1 MPSKIPSLP
10 SFKHINS
17 NYRASVFN
25 EMWLREILLGL
36 DVRTH
41 KVFSEQLLI
50 SLPTGSVH
58 DSLPLI
64 QEALDEHIQ
73 VKLSNERGD
82 TLALIGSDTEGDC
95 YDLPLFMSL
104 NLIPEEEYIKS
115 LYEDF
120 GLSEK
125 MYLAQRGKATA
136 LTPSFGGVCAK
147 VNDVKRVVICTPVF
161 KRLAL
166 LDLYMDYMCNY
177 YIPSLEWSGFE
188 VIFALA
194 GQEEESPVV
203 RKYFRKGL
211 IYLQTENNLGRK
223 KNLLLNLA
231 RDIQVDY
238 LIYIDSDDFIHPD
251 LTKKMVEVAE
261 TNGYWSAVEPFCFFD
276 AKSKDYGLFEGY
288 AKNKDL
294 YGWGMGSGRVFTSK
308 LLKSFGD
315 NPFAHKNKS
324 MDWYIREQLSEV
336 DVPVDSRLVRLSDL
350 SYLPLGLKTEEN
362 IWAYDKYDIR
372 VLDPQDSLVNWLP
385 PTLKTRYLSIS
396 FDQKT

>member
-1 MPSKIPSLP
+1 MSNKTPSLP
-10 SFKHINS
+10 SFKNINS
-17 NYRASVFN
+17 NWRASVFN
-25 EMWLREILLGL
+25 EMWLREVLLGL
-36 DVRTH
+36 GAQTY
-41 KVFSEQLLI
+41 KIFSEQLLI
-50 SLPTGSVH
+50 SLPKRSVQE
-58 DSLPLI
+58 SLPLI
-64 QEALDEHIQ
+64 QEALDEHLA
-73 VKLSNERGD
+73 VKLTNERGD
-82 TLALIGSDTEGDC
+82 ILALIGSDTKSGC
-95 YDLPLFMSL
+95 YDLPFFMSL
-104 NLIPEEEYIKS
+104 NLTPEEDYVRS
-115 LYEDF
+115 LYKDF

-125 MYLAQRGKATA
+125 MYLAQRSKATA
-136 LTPSFGGVCAK
+136 LTPSFGEVCAK
-147 VNDVKRVVICTPVF
+147 SEGVQRVVICTPVF
-161 KRLAL
+161 KRLEL

-177 YIPSLEWSGFE
+177 YVPSLEWSGFE

-194 GQEEESPVV
+194 GQEEEAPVV

-223 KNLLLNLA
+223 KNLLLNLS

-251 LTKKMVEVAE
+251 LTKKMIEVADG
-261 TNGYWSAVEPFCFFD
+261 NGYWSAVEPFCFFD

-288 AKNKDL
+288 TKNKDL

-336 DVPVDSRLVRLSDL
+336 DVPVDNRLVRLSDL

-362 IWAYDKYDIR
+362 IWAYDKYKIT